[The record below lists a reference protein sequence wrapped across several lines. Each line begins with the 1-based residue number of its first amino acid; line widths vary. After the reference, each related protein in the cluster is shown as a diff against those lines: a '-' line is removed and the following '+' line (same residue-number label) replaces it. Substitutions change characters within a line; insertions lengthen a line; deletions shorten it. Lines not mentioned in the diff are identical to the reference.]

1 MKISPI
7 LLQLSDLYIP
17 RIKSF
22 IPKTSYLILENNN
35 SFLKELIYKI
45 EKKYKTFIIELE
57 LINKESQI
65 NEYEKL
71 KKIFKDY
78 EDKITANKFDEE
90 FKEFILKII
99 FTTEDI
105 LKLEQFIVTENSIN
119 EKINSSCLNEEF
131 KYLLPK
137 NGSG

>member
-17 RIKSF
+17 RMKSF
-22 IPKTSYLILENNN
+22 IPRTSYLIMKNHN
-35 SFLKELIYKI
+35 SYLKELIYKI
-45 EKKYKTFIIELE
+45 EKKYKTFIIDLE

-65 NEYEKL
+65 NKYEKL

-78 EDKITANKFDEE
+78 KDKITANKFDEE
-90 FKEFILKII
+90 FKEYLLKII

-105 LKLEQFIVTENSIN
+105 LKSEQFIVTENSIN
-119 EKINSSCLNEEF
+119 KRLNSSCLKEEY

-137 NGSG
+137 NVSG